1 MLNKS
6 CFKPIRPQSTRLSS
20 NNRFFSIL
28 WHTYNLIALFLSD
41 YLVNVPNG
49 EGDEADDN
57 GGDEGAGEGQA
68 THPVHKLISIHTTI
82 IRYVNISRV
91 NTEMCVNCF

>member
-1 MLNKS
+1 M
-6 CFKPIRPQSTRLSS
+6 
-20 NNRFFSIL
+20 
-28 WHTYNLIALFLSD
+28 FLSD

-68 THPVHKLISIHTTI
+68 THPVHKLISIHTTT
-82 IRYVNISRV
+82 IRKLIVFKSIYLESKLKCSKV
-91 NTEMCVNCF
+91 